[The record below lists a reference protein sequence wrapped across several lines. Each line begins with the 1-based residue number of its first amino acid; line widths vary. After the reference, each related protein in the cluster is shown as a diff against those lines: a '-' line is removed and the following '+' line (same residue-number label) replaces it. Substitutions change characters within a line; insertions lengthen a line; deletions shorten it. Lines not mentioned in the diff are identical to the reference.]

1 MISFRKFAIKAVRFV
16 VAQRKKVINIAEL
29 PPSEFL
35 KGRTAL
41 ITGGTGGIGFEIA
54 KAYLKAGATV
64 VITGRNLNKI
74 KNTIKMLDV
83 DNQNAVC
90 GGVNCSL

>member
-1 MISFRKFAIKAVRFV
+1 MMSFRKFAIKMVRFV
-16 VAQRKKVINIAEL
+16 VAQRKKVVINIAEL

-90 GGVNCSL
+90 GG